1 MLHVRDEEW
10 VDVVRGTSP
19 PARAAAIAAHLET
32 CEQCERVRDLWLAVF
47 QVTEQEHLYTPP
59 GGVVRIARAL
69 LAAEQHPAEA
79 APVWAMLAFD
89 SVREARAGIRG
100 SPAGARHLLYL
111 AGSLSIDLRLVAKR
125 ATTRHIAVGQV
136 ADAEQP
142 DEGCS
147 GCQVEIVAG
156 ERTVETTSANAL
168 GEFELQ
174 FVPEPDLALVVS
186 VPNRRPVYVPLGNV
200 VVGC

>member
-32 CEQCERVRDLWLAVF
+32 CEQCLRVRDLWLAVL
-47 QVTEQEHLYTPP
+47 QVTGQEHLYTPP
-59 GGVVRIARAL
+59 DGVVRIARAR
-69 LAAEQHPAEA
+69 LAAEQGTRAR

-89 SVREARAGIRG
+89 SLREAGAGLRG
-100 SPAGARHLLYL
+100 HAAGSRHLLFL
-111 AGSLSIDLRLVAKR
+111 AGSLSIDLRLVASR
-125 ATTRHIAVGQV
+125 MTTRQIVIGQV
-136 ADAEQP
+136 ADAEKP

-147 GCQVEIVAG
+147 GCQVEILAG
-156 ERTVETTSANAL
+156 ERAVETTSANAL

-174 FVPEPDLALVVS
+174 FVPEPDLALLVS
-186 VPNRRPVYVPLGNV
+186 VANRRPVHVPLGNV